1 MKRPLSAG
9 VGFRFKKLGTFT
21 PNKAFHAKSVPF
33 SKFFCGQW
41 HMMGGSTRST
51 FAVSRN
57 RLYQVRCSRC
67 ARELAWGWVVGRWL
81 TSRSSCPELRCVPPH
96 GGPNTKSQH
105 EPGADEY

>member
-67 ARELAWGWVVGRWL
+67 ARELAWGWVVGMRK
-81 TSRSSCPELRCVPPH
+81 E
-96 GGPNTKSQH
+96 
-105 EPGADEY
+105 EYKIAY